1 MGKKKQQITAQ
12 SLESTLLDEY
22 RRWKQIFDEGCSDP
36 FWEDG
41 VNIQLTRNHIL
52 HTKGE
57 IQRHLKDNFIAY
69 PDSFFYPEPIQ
80 LPNYFMAVDRYM
92 PLFRR
97 TLTAT
102 KNLSYNEAIRFDW
115 SEVLNE

>member
-12 SLESTLLDEY
+12 SLESTLLKDY

-36 FWEDG
+36 SWEDG
-41 VNIQLTRNHIL
+41 VNTNLVRSHIL
-52 HTKGE
+52 YTKGE

-80 LPNYFMAVDRYM
+80 LPNNFMAVDRYM
-92 PLFRR
+92 PRFRK
-97 TLTAT
+97 TFTAT
-102 KNLSYNEAIRFDW
+102 KNLRYNEAIRFRL
-115 SEVLNE
+115 E

>member
-12 SLESTLLDEY
+12 SLESTLFDEY

-36 FWEDG
+36 SWEDG
-41 VNIQLTRNHIL
+41 VNINLTRNHIL
-52 HTKGE
+52 YTKGE

-80 LPNYFMAVDRYM
+80 LPNNFMAVDRYM
-92 PLFRR
+92 PRFRK

>member
-1 MGKKKQQITAQ
+1 MSKRNKVMTSQDYGT
-12 SLESTLLDEY
+12 ELLSEY
-22 RRWKQIFDEGCSDP
+22 SRWKKIFDEGCSDP
-36 FWEDG
+36 SWEDG
-41 VNIQLTRNHIL
+41 VNINLTRDHIL
-52 HTKGE
+52 YTKGE

-69 PDSFFYPEPIQ
+69 PDSFFYPEPTQ
-80 LPNYFMAVDRYM
+80 LPNNFMAVDRYM
-92 PLFRR
+92 PRFGK